1 MLQRYLMRPQK
12 KTTIASVMK
21 RPITALRNR
30 LTFAR
35 VSKRSAAA
43 ARAGK
48 ATVPRESA
56 DKAVIFKR
64 ISKAIMLMSKYHNG
78 TEPCEK
84 HNGSSGIL
92 WITLKSTRECAR
104 RRRVESRLK
113 ADARDLCRHKH
124 LPT

>member
-1 MLQRYLMRPQK
+1 MLQRYLMSPQK
-12 KTTIASVMK
+12 KTTIANVMK
-21 RPITALRNR
+21 RPMTALRNK

-48 ATVPRESA
+48 ASVPRESA

-84 HNGSSGIL
+84 HNANRHML
-92 WITLKSTRECAR
+92 WITPDSGREAAR
-104 RRRVESRLK
+104 RGRMSRSDMRRV
-113 ADARDLCRHKH
+113 
-124 LPT
+124 